1 MKRDARQEGLR
12 WLEQAEADRYGAQL
26 LFDGASY
33 HLACCA
39 RLPLIPP
46 ALFSHTGRRGSLS
59 VLKPRVRKGT
69 QGRLKNHPVQV
80 EHPHT
85 WNQRWDARP
94 CRKNRIFRK
103 RPASL

>member
-46 ALFSHTGRRGSLS
+46 TPFSHTGRRGSLGI
-59 VLKPRVRKGT
+59 LMPETGDGMQRLAKKPPCKG
-69 QGRLKNHPVQV
+69 G
-80 EHPHT
+80 
-85 WNQRWDARP
+85 
-94 CRKNRIFRK
+94 
-103 RPASL
+103 AS

>member
-46 ALFSHTGRRGSLS
+46 TPFSHTGRRGRLCAFAPHP
-59 VLKPRVRKGT
+59 PRPPSPTRGEGGV
-69 QGRLKNHPVQV
+69 
-80 EHPHT
+80 
-85 WNQRWDARP
+85 W
-94 CRKNRIFRK
+94 
-103 RPASL
+103 AS